1 MKTFSLLSIA
11 AIAGLS
17 SAAALPAVED
27 SKAVLRPVHRPDG
40 LKTSLLTGLDA
51 RQAADPKPS
60 PPTVLKPIRRPGQKE
75 SLLND
80 LKARQTDAAP
90 AAPVVLKP
98 ISRPQALRSGLAS
111 VAAANLEARQDTLTP
126 AKEILLGYAA
136 GDMTAVV
143 DAALKQP
150 AVALEE
156 VDGIATVKCTDA
168 DISVTFSDDAALKAA
183 SAAWPASDFIIVTYS
198 PEGGCNTADERGW
211 YAVTGLTFDDASLTA
226 VAAGKRSTLDEQSED
241 AVVEF
246 DTTPAAARRD
256 LSASVGGEISGTV
269 IDTENLKIVLDEARF
284 ESNIRLKGGFRFN
297 FLKFKPSKMYIDVDY
312 SGLVNLNVSAH
323 VAASFSSDLYN
334 YTPLSASVSAFTIP
348 GILDVGPIA
357 EFGVGIEFA
366 AEGSL
371 DASLGLHSEIA
382 NGQVHLDLLD
392 SGKTTSSGWTPETT
406 VASDVSAEVS
416 LQLNPYLDLNLAL
429 GVKVFKGAIDLTAG
443 VEVKPQ
449 VINAFSAD
457 LNFAYASESGV
468 TFTHPDAAT
477 CPNGAWFASTF
488 NMDVT
493 AYIGTIYTKTLFNV
507 NKPIYQ
513 SQCWNFA

>member
-1 MKTFSLLSIA
+1 MKTSPFSLLSIA
-11 AIAGLS
+11 ALAGFS

-27 SKAVLRPVHRPDG
+27 SKTVLVPVHRPDG
-40 LKTSLLTGLDA
+40 LKPSLLTDLDA
-51 RQAADPKPS
+51 RADPKPS
-60 PPTVLKPIRRPGQKE
+60 PPTVLKPIRRPNQSA

-80 LKARQTDAAP
+80 LKARQTDPAP
-90 AAPVVLKP
+90 AKPIVLKP
-98 ISRPQALRSGLAS
+98 ISRPQTLKSGLA
-111 VAAANLEARQDTLTP
+111 ANLKVRQDTLTP
-126 AKEILLGYAA
+126 AKEIVLGYAA
-136 GDMTAVV
+136 GDMTALV

-168 DISVTFSDDAALKAA
+168 DISMTFSDDAALKAA
-183 SAAWPASDFIIVTYS
+183 SAAWPKSEFIIVTYS

-211 YAVTGLTFDDASLTA
+211 YDITGLTFDDASLTA
-226 VAAGKRSTLDEQSED
+226 VATGKRSTLDEQSED

-246 DTTPAAARRD
+246 DTTPAPVRRD
-256 LSASVGGEISGTV
+256 LSASVSGEISGTV
-269 IDTENLKIVLDEARF
+269 VDTENLKIVLDEARF

-297 FLKFKPSKMYIDVDY
+297 FLKFKPSKMYLDVDY
-312 SGLVNLNVSAH
+312 SGLVNVNVSTH

-366 AEGSL
+366 AEGSV
-371 DASLGLHSEIA
+371 DASLALHSEIT

-392 SGKTTSSGWTPETT
+392 SSKTTSTGWTPETT

-429 GVKVFKGAIDLTAG
+429 GVKVFKGVIDLTAG
-443 VEVKPQ
+443 IEAKPQ
-449 VINAFSAD
+449 IINAFSAD
-457 LNFAYASESGV
+457 LNFAYTSSSGV
-468 TFTHPDAAT
+468 TFTSPEAAT

-493 AYIGTIYTKTLFNV
+493 AYIGTLYTNTLFNV

-513 SQCWNFA
+513 SQCWTFA